1 MQETVDASNPFWLLD
16 RTRCILCQRCVDAC
30 QHVQH
35 IDAIALL
42 DRSLGRDRGLPPRS
56 GDRLQL
62 HELRSV
68 LGDLPHARYPAEDAA
83 NREPDPTLI
92 PVPGAANGPCDA
104 LGSRGEWCPR
114 GDDLPAITRR
124 VETTCPYCGVGCGLV
139 LNLATRGSSFRSTTY
154 RRTNRAR
161 ECSVSGRFGLGF
173 MHSPDR
179 LTTPLVRRERGGP
192 LESVSWDEALD
203 LVAARLALHRTSFAA
218 LGSAKAT
225 NEDGYVLQK
234 LARAVMGTNN
244 VDHCSRLCHS
254 ASVVAMLEMLGSSAT
269 SNSYADF
276 EQAGCLLVAGSDTD
290 ANHPVIAARVRKAVA
305 EHGTAL
311 IVVNP
316 RRIGLC
322 DIADIWL
329 RPRPGTDVAL
339 FNGMARIALDEG
351 LWDEDFVQER
361 TEGYDAWRTSL
372 APYGAD
378 TVAAITGVDAPEL
391 RQAARLFARP
401 GAAVRASCGG
411 WGSRSTREASPM
423 FARSSISP
431 LSPDRLASPAAD
443 SPRCAVR
450 TTSRVAVTS
459 AFSLTNCQAI
469 KA

>member
-1 MQETVDASNPFWLLD
+1 M
-16 RTRCILCQRCVDAC
+16 LCVK
-30 QHVQH
+30 
-35 IDAIALL
+35 
-42 DRSLGRDRGLPPRS
+42 
-56 GDRLQL
+56 
-62 HELRSV
+62 
-68 LGDLPHARYPAEDAA
+68 
-83 NREPDPTLI
+83 
-92 PVPGAANGPCDA
+92 
-104 LGSRGEWCPR
+104 
-114 GDDLPAITRR
+114 
-124 VETTCPYCGVGCGLV
+124 
-139 LNLATRGSSFRSTTY
+139 
-154 RRTNRAR
+154 
-161 ECSVSGRFGLGF
+161 GRFGLGF

-192 LESVSWDEALD
+192 LESVARMRRSISSP
-203 LVAARLALHRTSFAA
+203 RLALHRTSFAA

-351 LWDEDFVQER
+351 LWDEDFVRER

-372 APYGAD
+372 APYGVD

-401 GAAVRASCGG
+401 QRGSSCLLWGMGITQHTRGVANVRALVNLALVTGQIG
-411 WGSRSTREASPM
+411 KPGSGLAPLRGQNNVQGCSDVGVLPDQLPGYQGLGTRRG
-423 FARSSISP
+423 RSSVRHGPS
-431 LSPDRLASPAAD
+431 SC
-443 SPRCAVR
+443 PRRRA
-450 TTSRVAVTS
+450 
-459 AFSLTNCQAI
+459 
-469 KA
+469 